1 MSMIQHRI
9 TDKFVWKAS
18 ISKITNKDFSILHN
32 RFCDYT
38 LLIFTNFTPL
48 LLCKTFHRCSG
59 LSHRHLTFHLCT
71 YNNGTYQFTELTSW
85 NVCCPGGHCSV
96 CVTWFG
102 GGRGEKRTRLLLAF
116 LEQGFHFLLFGARK
130 LNFFLSLSWTF

>member
-9 TDKFVWKAS
+9 TDKFVWKVS

-32 RFCDYT
+32 RFCDYA

-71 YNNGTYQFTELTSW
+71 YNNETYQFTELTLW

-96 CVTWFG
+96 CNLVWWG
-102 GGRGEKRTRLLLAF
+102 EGGEKDAAST
-116 LEQGFHFLLFGARK
+116 GFSWTGFPLFTFWGK
-130 LNFFLSLSWTF
+130 KVEFFLSLSWTF